1 MGFYVGVIRSALLYF
16 PLVAAVITLPFLL
29 HHYRKF
35 GSVTFLRFFLAY
47 SFALYLLCA
56 YCLVILPLP
65 DWDEVAKLTGPSV
78 QLIPFSFFRD
88 LPKETDFVLTD
99 PSTYLPA
106 LTSTFT
112 LQFVFNFAL
121 LFPLGFYLRYYFR
134 RKALFT
140 GIASFCLSLFFELTQ
155 LSGLYGFYPRAYRLF
170 DVDDLLCNT
179 LGGLAG
185 YLVTGWLWR
194 VLPDR
199 DRIDEKSYEKG
210 ERVTFPRRCFALLV
224 DMLFVSLL
232 YGLLSIFRLP
242 FAFPVAYLL
251 YFGLFQWAC
260 GGKSLGKRLT
270 KFCVVNRDGSRVLL
284 WRCLLRYALLELFCY
299 AFWGVAWVF
308 RQLPLDSSLVGAFLV
323 AVWLFAGLCALL
335 LEAAVNRSA
344 GAQRDFLYGRLS
356 GTRLKSTVQEKA
368 AEGK

>member
-1 MGFYVGVIRSALLYF
+1 M
-16 PLVAAVITLPFLL
+16 
-29 HHYRKF
+29 
-35 GSVTFLRFFLAY
+35 
-47 SFALYLLCA
+47 
-56 YCLVILPLP
+56 
-65 DWDEVAKLTGPSV
+65 
-78 QLIPFSFFRD
+78 
-88 LPKETDFVLTD
+88 
-99 PSTYLPA
+99 
-106 LTSTFT
+106 
-112 LQFVFNFAL
+112 
-121 LFPLGFYLRYYFR
+121 
-134 RKALFT
+134 
-140 GIASFCLSLFFELTQ
+140 
-155 LSGLYGFYPRAYRLF
+155 
-170 DVDDLLCNT
+170 DDLLCNT

-270 KFCVVNRDGSRVLL
+270 KFCVVNQDGSRVLL

-308 RQLPLDSSLVGAFLV
+308 RQLPLDSSLVGAFLRGGV
-323 AVWLFAGLCALL
+323 ALRGALRPAAGGGREPLGRGAAGLPLRQALRHPA
-335 LEAAVNRSA
+335 EEHRA
-344 GAQRDFLYGRLS
+344 GKSGGEQVRKGGNENGRD
-356 GTRLKSTVQEKA
+356 EHA
-368 AEGK
+368 I

>member
-16 PLVAAVITLPFLL
+16 PLLAAVITLPFLL

-65 DWDEVAKLTGPSV
+65 DWDEVAKLTGLSV
-78 QLIPFSFFRD
+78 QLISFSFFRD
-88 LPKETDFVLTD
+88 LPRETDFVLTD

-112 LQFVFNFAL
+112 LQFLFNFAL

-170 DVDDLLCNT
+170 DVDDLICNT

-194 VLPDR
+194 ILPDR

-242 FAFPVAYLL
+242 FAFPAAYLL
-251 YFGLFQWAC
+251 
-260 GGKSLGKRLT
+260 
-270 KFCVVNRDGSRVLL
+270 
-284 WRCLLRYALLELFCY
+284 
-299 AFWGVAWVF
+299 
-308 RQLPLDSSLVGAFLV
+308 
-323 AVWLFAGLCALL
+323 
-335 LEAAVNRSA
+335 
-344 GAQRDFLYGRLS
+344 
-356 GTRLKSTVQEKA
+356 
-368 AEGK
+368 

>member
-1 MGFYVGVIRSALLYF
+1 MKNIHRAPALLLALLCLLSLLA
-16 PLVAAVITLPFLL
+16 PAALAAGEAGTVSLRTAEDLETLARNCSLDTWSQGKTVVLEQDIDLTGRAFTPIPT
-29 HHYRKF
+29 F
-35 GSVTFLRFFLAY
+35 GGTFLGQGHTI
-47 SFALYLLCA
+47 SG
-56 YCLVILPLP
+56 VS
-65 DWDEVAKLTGPSV
+65 LTGSGST
-78 QLIPFSFFRD
+78 QGFFRYLQPGALVQD
-88 LPKETDFVLTD
+88 LNVAGALA
-99 PSTYLPA
+99 PSG
-106 LTSTFT
+106 
-112 LQFVFNFAL
+112 Q
-121 LFPLGFYLRYYFR
+121 R
-134 RKALFT
+134 
-140 GIASFCLSLFFELTQ
+140 
-155 LSGLYGFYPRAYRLF
+155 
-170 DVDDLLCNT
+170 NT

-194 VLPDR
+194 ILPDR

-242 FAFPVAYLL
+242 FAFPAAYLL

-284 WRCLLRYALLELFCY
+284 WRNLLRYALLELFCY

-308 RQLPLDSSLVGAFLV
+308 RQLPLDSSLVGVFLV

-344 GAQRDFLYGRLS
+344 GAQRDYLYGRLS

-368 AEGK
+368 AASK

>member
-16 PLVAAVITLPFLL
+16 PLLAAVITLPFLL

-112 LQFVFNFAL
+112 LQFLFNFAL

-194 VLPDR
+194 ILPDR

-224 DMLFVSLL
+224 DMFFVSLL

-308 RQLPLDSSLVGAFLV
+308 RQLPLDSPLVGAFLV
-323 AVWLFAGLCALL
+323 AVWLFAGLSALL

-344 GAQRDFLYGRLS
+344 GARRDFLYGRLS
-356 GTRLKSTVQEKA
+356 GTQLKSTVQEKA
-368 AEGK
+368 AASK